1 MQAALTPRAD
11 EGVAEPLMAQGRS
24 AASWGAILAGA
35 FVAVA
40 VSLILLSLGA
50 GFEFASVSPWADRGI
65 SETTFSVATAIWLIV
80 SQWISACL
88 GGYIAGRLRT
98 RWTGTHVHEVFF
110 RDTAHG
116 LVTWALATVVV
127 AGIAATSI
135 TSVIGGSARAAAQVA
150 GGDASGI
157 MTTANSPAASYN
169 VDKLFRFSGDASASA
184 ADSHVEV
191 GHILANA
198 ISNGSLADTDRTYLA
213 SLIAQKSGT
222 SPEGA
227 KKRVDEFVTSMNDA
241 KTKAMEAADSAR
253 KVAAE
258 IAIYTALSMLI
269 GAFIASVAAA
279 LGGRLRDEHI

>member
-150 GGDASGI
+150 SGGASG
-157 MTTANSPAASYN
+157 MMAATNSPAAGYN
-169 VDKLFRFSGDASASA
+169 VDKLFRSSGDASAGA
-184 ADSHVEV
+184 GDTHAEA

-198 ISNGSLADTDRTYLA
+198 ISNGSIAEADRTYLA
-213 SLIAQKSGT
+213 LLIAQKSGA
-222 SPEGA
+222 SPEAA

-241 KTKAMEAADSAR
+241 KTKAMEAADAAR

-258 IAIYTALSMLI
+258 TAIYTALSMLI
-269 GAFIASVAAA
+269 GAFIASVSAV